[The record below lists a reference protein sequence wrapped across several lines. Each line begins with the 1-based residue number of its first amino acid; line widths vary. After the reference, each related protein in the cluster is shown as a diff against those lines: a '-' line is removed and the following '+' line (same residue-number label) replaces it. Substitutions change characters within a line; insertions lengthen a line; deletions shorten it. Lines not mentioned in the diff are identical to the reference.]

1 MASANIGLTMKE
13 AISEDAAEHYSSI
26 PVAKLVP
33 VLDASKTEPER
44 NMPERAANNDARE
57 AF

>member
-1 MASANIGLTMKE
+1 MAGANIGSTMKG
-13 AISEDAAEHYSSI
+13 ANSEDAAEHYSSI
-26 PVAKLVP
+26 PVAELVP

-44 NMPERAANNDARE
+44 NMPEHAANNDAHE